1 MNQPL
6 LIPAALIAALI
17 AAPLAADT
25 VVAGRTIRS
34 KSVVSA
40 TDLVLVAGTIPGT
53 FTTIAEVAGLEARAI
68 LYPGQPVRRRDV
80 GPPAVVERNDIVT
93 LIYRAGALSIST
105 EGRALARG
113 GLGDRMRVMNL
124 DSRTTI
130 SGVVTGPG
138 LITVQP

>member
-1 MNQPL
+1 MKNPLPITFL
-6 LIPAALIAALI
+6 LIALFTG
-17 AAPLAADT
+17 PLAADT

-34 KSVVSA
+34 KSVVTA
-40 TDLVLVAGTIPGT
+40 ADLVLVTGTIPGT
-53 FTTIAEVAGLEARAI
+53 FSDIAAVAGLEARSI
-68 LYPGQPVRRRDV
+68 LYPGQPVRQRDV
-80 GPPAVVERNDIVT
+80 GPPAVIERNDIVT
-93 LIYRAGALSIST
+93 LIYQAGTLSIST
-105 EGRALARG
+105 DGRALARG